1 MGTQSVA
8 VDALTLPTLQE
19 LERKTPYSKPIE
31 VGFYS
36 KDATG
41 NVLCNSRQALAQ
53 YKEPELPL
61 DLNIGYPEKYIK
73 RDPAPVRLTDLLKA
87 TAKNTRKVEFLTC
100 ILDLMQGEES

>member
-1 MGTQSVA
+1 MGTQSDVL
-8 VDALTLPTLQE
+8 VSLTLPTLQE

-41 NVLCNSRQALAQ
+41 NVLSNSRQLLAQ

-73 RDPAPVRLTDLLKA
+73 RDPVPVRLTDLLKA
-87 TAKNTRKVEFLTC
+87 TVENTHKVEFLTC
-100 ILDLMQGEES
+100 IMDLMQGEGS